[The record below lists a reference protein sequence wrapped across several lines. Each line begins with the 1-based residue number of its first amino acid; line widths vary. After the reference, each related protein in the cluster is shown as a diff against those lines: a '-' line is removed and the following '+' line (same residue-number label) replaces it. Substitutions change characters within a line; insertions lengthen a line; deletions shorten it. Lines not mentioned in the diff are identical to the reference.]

1 MKRPGEINGQQFIIK
16 NCTKSKIYLFD
27 HMSTL
32 TIDDCS
38 DCLFVC
44 GPVKGRFETVLD
56 FVFAYIFSWH
66 ENFVIY
72 LLTFASSI
80 FLRDSNNCTLV
91 CASSQLRLR
100 DCRNVNLYV
109 GCESEPII
117 EASTNIVTA
126 PYYLNYKG
134 MNGKLVNNI
143 PLQNFNTLGIFLIT
157 LKFYC
162 THTDH
167 FESAQL
173 SWLKAIHWS
182 NIYDYTPNQDVPN
195 WNRYNKL
202 TQKPEKF
209 ICPPLP
215 MHSYTDINMSVNQ
228 LHSLVPVTEH
238 FDPADTYGG
247 LDLWTKQEKVFKLTS
262 GNNNNNNAKSID
274 EIRTFYEGI
283 VNSEDKKKLVQVQM
297 KSSPYQQCVFTYF
310 SHR

>member
-1 MKRPGEINGQQFIIK
+1 VDPGDYTADALYEGQLVKRPGEINGQQFIIK

-44 GPVKGRFETVLD
+44 GPVKGRFEKVLD

-72 LLTFASSI
+72 LLTFGSSI

-134 MNGKLVNNI
+134 MNGKLI
-143 PLQNFNTLGIFLIT
+143 IFLKKMQYFRH
-157 LKFYC
+157 LF
-162 THTDH
+162 
-167 FESAQL
+167 
-173 SWLKAIHWS
+173 
-182 NIYDYTPNQDVPN
+182 NN
-195 WNRYNKL
+195 
-202 TQKPEKF
+202 
-209 ICPPLP
+209 
-215 MHSYTDINMSVNQ
+215 
-228 LHSLVPVTEH
+228 LHIL
-238 FDPADTYGG
+238 
-247 LDLWTKQEKVFKLTS
+247 L
-262 GNNNNNNAKSID
+262 
-274 EIRTFYEGI
+274 
-283 VNSEDKKKLVQVQM
+283 
-297 KSSPYQQCVFTYF
+297 
-310 SHR
+310 